1 MKKYILLAVLFCLF
15 TIQTSYSQTTNR
27 DIGITVKALAL
38 DYISQNG
45 GEFSA
50 FNDYHT
56 GMEIGFLKGLTESVT
71 LAVPLK
77 IAVAQSPDD
86 LENLHNVLLSID
98 GTLRY
103 NFIRPGAKVEPYALG
118 GVGYV
123 YESNELGTSNVQLPV
138 GIGFNFKIHDRAF
151 VTWQS
156 EYRFSLE
163 DDRNNLHHGLG
174 FTVFLGP
181 KDQPK
186 EEVEEEAEEEKEA
199 LDSDMDGIIDE
210 LDLCPQEP
218 GLEELDGCPDDDG
231 DGIANFKDLC
241 PSQAGSLEMKG
252 CPDSDGDGVSDN
264 DDECPNL
271 AGNVANNGCPNDDT
285 DDDGIPNDLDRC
297 PTVAG
302 PATNGGCPEVDG
314 DGDGVPDNLDKCPN
328 VYGSKNTLGCPDS
341 DEDGVP
347 DNTDQCPNIKGSALN
362 NGCPNDNADSDNDG
376 IPNNIDQCPDVFG
389 PASNNGCPTPTQPT
403 QPTNTQPTTTQPT
416 RPTTPTPVPVTPP
429 VDVDTDGDGVLDRY
443 DNCPR
448 RPGLEIYGGCPD
460 TDGDGIDDSRD
471 NCPTAA
477 GPVDTGGCP
486 NVAASDRRILDIAMR
501 SVQFQS
507 ARAEIKSESFVY
519 LTQIA
524 EIMKRYPDFDLSIEG
539 HTDGQGDA
547 TTNQRL
553 SETRARA
560 CYNFLISSGVD
571 ANRMTYVGY
580 GESRPIATNQ
590 TVSGRTLNRRV
601 EFALVPR

>member
-1 MKKYILLAVLFCLF
+1 MMLLTMKKNILLAALFCLVTLQYAF
-15 TIQTSYSQTTNR
+15 AQTTNR

-38 DYISQNG
+38 DYVSQNG

-56 GMEIGFLKGLTESVT
+56 GMEIGFLKGLTDKVT

-77 IAVAQSPDD
+77 IAVAQSTDD
-86 LENLHNVLLSID
+86 LENLHNALLSVD

-103 NFIRPGAKVEPYALG
+103 NFIRPGAKVEPYVLG

-123 YESNELGTSNVQLPV
+123 YESNPLGSSNAQLPV
-138 GIGFNFKIHDRAF
+138 GLGFNFKFHERAY

-156 EYRFSLE
+156 EYRYSLG
-163 DDRNNLHHGLG
+163 DNRNNLHHGLG

-181 KDQPK
+181 RDTTQ
-186 EEVEEEAEEEKEA
+186 EEPEEETTEEKDA
-199 LDSDMDGIIDE
+199 FDSDMDGIIDE

-218 GLEELDGCPDDDG
+218 GLEELDGCPDDDE
-231 DGIANFKDLC
+231 DGIANYKDLC
-241 PSQAGSLEMKG
+241 PSQPGTAEMKG

-271 AGNVANNGCPNDDT
+271 AGNVANKGCPNDDT

-302 PATNGGCPEVDG
+302 PATNGGCPELDA

-347 DNTDQCPNIKGSALN
+347 DNTDQCPKIKGSALN

-376 IPNNIDQCPDVFG
+376 IPDNIDQCPNVPG
-389 PASNNGCPTPTQPT
+389 PASNNGCPGTS
-403 QPTNTQPTTTQPT
+403 TQPTTI
-416 RPTTPTPVPVTPP
+416 TPTPVTRP
-429 VDVDTDGDGVLDRY
+429 VDVDTDGDGVLDRN
-443 DNCPR
+443 DNCPS

-471 NCPTAA
+471 QCPTAA

-524 EIMKRYPDFDLSIEG
+524 EIMNRYPDFNLSIEG

-547 TTNQRL
+547 ATNQRL

-560 CYNFLISSGVD
+560 CYNFLISSGVE
-571 ANRMTYVGY
+571 ASRMTYTGY